1 MQAPRVRRDFAVTA
15 NQPTTST
22 QHAMLAGDR
31 ARICSKDMGL
41 ASANSEQARLDALYA
56 LQLLDTP
63 PSPMFDRITNLAS
76 VIFGSE
82 SAVISLID
90 EDRQWF
96 LSRQGLEPTHTP
108 RDQAFCAIAIQQ
120 NCDLYVP
127 DAQLDER
134 FACNPLVTGAPYIRS
149 YLGHPVR
156 SPEGFLIGTLA
167 VIDPAPG
174 KFEGVARK
182 KLAVLAGVVEDL
194 MRAHKQTIDMTE
206 MAESERGKHDALEKA
221 NRIFV
226 AAEKAAQIG
235 SWEIDLTTM
244 DLTWSNGVYEM
255 YGVPTG
261 EEVTVDDAIAAYA
274 PHDRESVSALVD
286 AAMARG
292 EPFEFEADL
301 EQQCGAA
308 RRVQSRGEFIKG
320 DAKSPDRLVGVIHD
334 ITESHRDKTALQR
347 VADYDRLTDLLNR
360 NAFDRILGE
369 KIKQQSETGLSLA
382 VLLLDLDGFKAIND
396 TFGHLVGDMVLEEIS
411 SRLRNMVPDD
421 VVIARWG
428 GDEFVFIP
436 PLGSTRSDI
445 EDLWELL
452 SEAVHEP
459 FVISGRKLVMHGTA
473 GAEICDE
480 VVGGREIVRRADL
493 AMYSGKKRATGT
505 LRFYDATHAQQHTE
519 KLQAVTE
526 VREAIQGDRLF
537 AAYQPIVDILT
548 EEVVGLEALMRV
560 KTREGNVLTAGNV
573 MPAIIDPYVCREIGG
588 AMVSNI
594 CAEQREISSK
604 INGLR
609 YISFNASEADLL
621 SENYVPSLLARLE
634 DAGVDPSTMTLEVTE
649 TMLMVNDDDA
659 ARRVLTDLKKA
670 GMQIALD
677 DFGTGY
683 SSLTHLR
690 DFPIDIVKIDRSFV
704 RVICSDPQ
712 SRLIVQAM
720 IAMAQSLGIEVVA
733 EGIETRNQL
742 DLLAYM
748 GCRYGQ
754 GFLWGEPQRCADLN
768 LLQDLKSASPEERF
782 EPERAKRRRAT

>member
-1 MQAPRVRRDFAVTA
+1 
-15 NQPTTST
+15 
-22 QHAMLAGDR
+22 
-31 ARICSKDMGL
+31 
-41 ASANSEQARLDALYA
+41 
-56 LQLLDTP
+56 
-63 PSPMFDRITNLAS
+63 
-76 VIFGSE
+76 
-82 SAVISLID
+82 
-90 EDRQWF
+90 
-96 LSRQGLEPTHTP
+96 
-108 RDQAFCAIAIQQ
+108 
-120 NCDLYVP
+120 
-127 DAQLDER
+127 
-134 FACNPLVTGAPYIRS
+134 
-149 YLGHPVR
+149 
-156 SPEGFLIGTLA
+156 
-167 VIDPAPG
+167 
-174 KFEGVARK
+174 
-182 KLAVLAGVVEDL
+182 VLAAVVVVEDL
-194 MRAHKQTIDMTE
+194 MLAHKQTITMTE
-206 MAESERGKHDALEKA
+206 MAERERGRHDALEKA

-226 AAEKAAQIG
+226 TAEKAAQIG
-235 SWEIDLTTM
+235 SWEIDITSM

-255 YGVPTG
+255 YGVPLG
-261 EEVTVDDAIAAYA
+261 KAVTVDDAIAAYA
-274 PHDRESVSALVD
+274 MADRDTVSSLVE
-286 AAMARG
+286 AAIEKG

-301 EQQCGAA
+301 EHQGGTV

-320 DAKSPDRLVGVIHD
+320 DDKSPDRLVGVIHD

-347 VADYDRLTDLLNR
+347 AADYDRLTDLLNR

-369 KIKQQSETGLSLA
+369 KIKQQGETGLSLA

-411 SRLRNMVPDD
+411 SRLRNTVPDD

-445 EDLWELL
+445 ENLWELL
-452 SEAVHEP
+452 CEAVHEP

-493 AMYSGKKRATGT
+493 AMYSGKKRATGS
-505 LRFYDATHAQQHTE
+505 LRFYDAAHAQQHTL

-526 VREAIQGDRLF
+526 VREAIQGNRLL

-548 EEVVGLEALMRV
+548 NKVVGLEALMRV
-560 KTREGNVLTAGNV
+560 QTREGEVLTAGNV
-573 MPAIIDPYVCREIGG
+573 MPAIIDPHVCREIGE

-594 CAEQREISSK
+594 CAEHGELSSK
-604 INGLR
+604 IDALA
-609 YISFNASEADLL
+609 YISLNASEADLL
-621 SENYVPSLLARLE
+621 SENYVPSLLDRLKK
-634 DAGVDPSTMTLEVTE
+634 AGVDPATMTLEVTE

-659 ARRVLTDLKKA
+659 ARKVLSDLKNA

-704 RVICSDPQ
+704 RVIGSDPQ

-720 IAMAQSLGIEVVA
+720 IAMAQSLEIEVVA
-733 EGIETRNQL
+733 EGIETQSQL
-742 DLLAYM
+742 ELLAYM

-754 GFLWGEPQRCADLN
+754 GYLLGRPKPCAELHVSRD
-768 LLQDLKSASPEERF
+768 A
-782 EPERAKRRRAT
+782 RRRMACKELFTGTNRRKRSCFGKPR